1 MWSSLIILLIL
12 YLVYASYYIGSGV
25 YVKAICKSDAPG
37 VVLTFD
43 DGVDEIQTPKVL
55 DVLKKYDAK
64 AIFFIIGE
72 KAEKHPHLV
81 QRIVAEGHKIGI
93 HSYTHKPIFP
103 ILAYDNMHKEVWDTK
118 EKKKKITGEIVD
130 LFQFSTAIGISSI
143 KQTKPLNLYE
153 ATSTNCLMRLMGQE
167 GKLTPL
173 DKFTLFKS
181 DISNWYKEM
190 SDYNLQEHEVSL
202 LKEYLEME
210 YGVCATQESMMKILM
225 AIGFDMKQANYARK
239 VVAKKKFRDIDN
251 LKKLVYDVA
260 TEKGFSINIIDYVW
274 DNVVSDLVQYATKE
288 RKIIRSEQA

>member
-118 EKKKKITGEIVD
+118 EILEKITGEIVD
-130 LFQFSTAIGISSI
+130 LFRPPFGVTNPNVG
-143 KQTKPLNLYE
+143 KVVEELNLR
-153 ATSTNCLMRLMGQE
+153 TIGLNIRSLDTNMSQDRLQVADRVSQ
-167 GKLTPL
+167 KLTGRVFIL
-173 DKFTLFKS
+173 LHDDRQGSEILL
-181 DISNWYKEM
+181 EA
-190 SDYNLQEHEVSL
+190 L
-202 LKEYLEME
+202 LKN
-210 YGVCATQESMMKILM
+210 I
-225 AIGFDMKQANYARK
+225 
-239 VVAKKKFRDIDN
+239 
-251 LKKLVYDVA
+251 
-260 TEKGFSINIIDYVW
+260 EK
-274 DNVVSDLVQYATKE
+274 
-288 RKIIRSEQA
+288 

>member
-25 YVKAICKSDAPG
+25 YVKAICKPDAPG

-55 DVLKKYDAK
+55 DVLKKYEAK

-118 EKKKKITGEIVD
+118 EILEKITGETVD
-130 LFQFSTAIGISSI
+130 LFRPPFGVTNPNVG
-143 KQTKPLNLYE
+143 KVVEELNLR
-153 ATSTNCLMRLMGQE
+153 TIGWNIRSLDTNMSQDRLQVAE
-167 GKLTPL
+167 RVSQKLTGR
-173 DKFTLFKS
+173 
-181 DISNWYKEM
+181 DIILLHDDRQGSEI
-190 SDYNLQEHEVSL
+190 LLEAL
-202 LKEYLEME
+202 LKNIEKL
-210 YGVCATQESMMKILM
+210 GH
-225 AIGFDMKQANYARK
+225 K
-239 VVAKKKFRDIDN
+239 VT
-251 LKKLVYDVA
+251 LL
-260 TEKGFSINIIDYVW
+260 
-274 DNVVSDLVQYATKE
+274 
-288 RKIIRSEQA
+288 

>member
-118 EKKKKITGEIVD
+118 EILEKITGEIVD
-130 LFQFSTAIGISSI
+130 LFRPPFGVTNPNVG
-143 KQTKPLNLYE
+143 KVVEELNLK
-153 ATSTNCLMRLMGQE
+153 TIGWNIRSLDTNMSQDRLQVAE
-167 GKLTPL
+167 RVSQKLTGR
-173 DKFTLFKS
+173 
-181 DISNWYKEM
+181 DIILLHDDRQGSEI
-190 SDYNLQEHEVSL
+190 LLEAL
-202 LKEYLEME
+202 LKNIEKL
-210 YGVCATQESMMKILM
+210 GH
-225 AIGFDMKQANYARK
+225 K
-239 VVAKKKFRDIDN
+239 VT
-251 LKKLVYDVA
+251 LL
-260 TEKGFSINIIDYVW
+260 
-274 DNVVSDLVQYATKE
+274 
-288 RKIIRSEQA
+288 

>member
-118 EKKKKITGEIVD
+118 EILEKITGETVD
-130 LFQFSTAIGISSI
+130 LFCPPFGVTNPNVG
-143 KQTKPLNLYE
+143 KVVEELNLR
-153 ATSTNCLMRLMGQE
+153 TIGWNIRSLDTNMSQDRLQVAE
-167 GKLTPL
+167 RVSKKLTGR
-173 DKFTLFKS
+173 
-181 DISNWYKEM
+181 DIILLHDDRQGSEI
-190 SDYNLQEHEVSL
+190 LLEAL
-202 LKEYLEME
+202 LKNIEKL
-210 YGVCATQESMMKILM
+210 GH
-225 AIGFDMKQANYARK
+225 K
-239 VVAKKKFRDIDN
+239 VT
-251 LKKLVYDVA
+251 LL
-260 TEKGFSINIIDYVW
+260 
-274 DNVVSDLVQYATKE
+274 
-288 RKIIRSEQA
+288 

>member
-25 YVKAICKSDAPG
+25 YVKAICKPDAPG

-118 EKKKKITGEIVD
+118 EILEKITGETVD
-130 LFQFSTAIGISSI
+130 LFRPPFGVTNPNVG
-143 KQTKPLNLYE
+143 KVVEELNLKTIGWNIRSLDTYMSQDRLQVAERVCKMLTGLDIILLHDDRQGSEILLE
-153 ATSTNCLMRLMGQE
+153 A
-167 GKLTPL
+167 
-173 DKFTLFKS
+173 
-181 DISNWYKEM
+181 
-190 SDYNLQEHEVSL
+190 L
-202 LKEYLEME
+202 LKNIEKL
-210 YGVCATQESMMKILM
+210 GH
-225 AIGFDMKQANYARK
+225 K
-239 VVAKKKFRDIDN
+239 VT
-251 LKKLVYDVA
+251 LL
-260 TEKGFSINIIDYVW
+260 
-274 DNVVSDLVQYATKE
+274 
-288 RKIIRSEQA
+288 

>member
-25 YVKAICKSDAPG
+25 YVKAICKPDAPG

-118 EKKKKITGEIVD
+118 EILEKITGEIVD
-130 LFQFSTAIGISSI
+130 LFRPPFGVTNPNVG
-143 KQTKPLNLYE
+143 KVVEELNLK
-153 ATSTNCLMRLMGQE
+153 TIGWNIRSLDTNMSQDRLQVAE
-167 GKLTPL
+167 RVSQKLTGR
-173 DKFTLFKS
+173 
-181 DISNWYKEM
+181 DIILLHDDRQGSEI
-190 SDYNLQEHEVSL
+190 LLEAL
-202 LKEYLEME
+202 LKNIEKL
-210 YGVCATQESMMKILM
+210 GH
-225 AIGFDMKQANYARK
+225 K
-239 VVAKKKFRDIDN
+239 VT
-251 LKKLVYDVA
+251 LL
-260 TEKGFSINIIDYVW
+260 
-274 DNVVSDLVQYATKE
+274 
-288 RKIIRSEQA
+288 

>member
-25 YVKAICKSDAPG
+25 YVKAICKPDAPG

-55 DVLKKYDAK
+55 DVLKKYEAK

-118 EKKKKITGEIVD
+118 EILEKITGETVD
-130 LFQFSTAIGISSI
+130 LFRPPFGVTNPNVG
-143 KQTKPLNLYE
+143 KVVEELNLR
-153 ATSTNCLMRLMGQE
+153 TIGWNIRSLDTNMSQDRLQVAE
-167 GKLTPL
+167 RVSKKLTGR
-173 DKFTLFKS
+173 
-181 DISNWYKEM
+181 DIILLHDDRQGSEI
-190 SDYNLQEHEVSL
+190 LLEAL
-202 LKEYLEME
+202 LKNIEKL
-210 YGVCATQESMMKILM
+210 GH
-225 AIGFDMKQANYARK
+225 K
-239 VVAKKKFRDIDN
+239 VT
-251 LKKLVYDVA
+251 LL
-260 TEKGFSINIIDYVW
+260 
-274 DNVVSDLVQYATKE
+274 
-288 RKIIRSEQA
+288 